1 MADNEKKIFID
12 EDWKSQVQRE
22 KEELAAAAPA
32 QPAEQPAADDGAVE
46 GEPGAE
52 ASLFVHLMTD
62 IATQALF
69 ALGLIAPEGTKQ
81 VPVDL
86 GQAKYLVDTLLML
99 REKTE
104 GHRTD
109 QETGELNAAIAE
121 LQRLFV
127 ARSQQLQEA
136 AMKQSGVDLTNLR
149 NK

>member
-22 KEELAAAAPA
+22 KDELAVAAPA
-32 QPAEQPAADDGAVE
+32 QELVPSAADEAPAE
-46 GEPGAE
+46 GEAE
-52 ASLFVHLMTD
+52 ASLLVHLMTD

-69 ALGLIAPEGTKQ
+69 ALGLIAPEGSKQ

-86 GQAKYLVDTLLML
+86 GQAKYLVDTLFML

-104 GHRTD
+104 GNRTD

-136 AMKQSGVDLTNLR
+136 AMKQAGVDLTNLR
-149 NK
+149 KK